1 MGAEARSVVLVA
13 GLAVLAAV
21 RASAEPPGS
30 VVDTLHN
37 LSVSGPGEVRAT
49 SETQVCKFCHVPHT
63 ATLPVPLWGHRLSD
77 TAAYG
82 VPEVTGGG
90 KAARPAPQ
98 PDGSSRLCLSCHDG
112 TVALGDLGRNGRIPM
127 RGEQRLTP
135 GRRGYLGTDLS
146 GSHPISIVM
155 PSTDQGSDDAADM
168 GLRPVEA
175 LAADRAVKLDKEG
188 KLQCTTCHDPHS
200 DRNYAPGRVPR
211 FWVKAT
217 VEDVCLACHQLR

>member
-98 PDGSSRLCLSCHDG
+98 PDGSSRLCLSCYRKKLYGWSMNLSIIMNTSLSHFHV
-112 TVALGDLGRNGRIPM
+112 TFTLRERNS
-127 RGEQRLTP
+127 RL
-135 GRRGYLGTDLS
+135 RV
-146 GSHPISIVM
+146 ISARDMHRKERTIY
-155 PSTDQGSDDAADM
+155 DA
-168 GLRPVEA
+168 
-175 LAADRAVKLDKEG
+175 
-188 KLQCTTCHDPHS
+188 
-200 DRNYAPGRVPR
+200 
-211 FWVKAT
+211 KAQ
-217 VEDVCLACHQLR
+217 EDS